1 MAVPIVLIDRV
12 SVAAGAETNI
22 VEGRKGTT
30 LTADSMIVIF
40 TNREVV
46 LVTFT
51 AFIGAEGIMER
62 AGAAVDPTAGQTPSF
77 QDDKVIS
84 TFGRR
89 GDLIVLNARNADVA
103 AREAGFILQI
113 FELDDAILAAAVEQ
127 AALAGVP
134 VG

>member
-30 LTADSMIVIF
+30 LTADSMIVVYL
-40 TNREVV
+40 NREVV
-46 LVTFT
+46 LVSFT
-51 AFIGAEGIMER
+51 MFIGAEGIMER
-62 AGAAVDPTAGQTPSF
+62 AGAAVDATLGQTPSF
-77 QDDKVIS
+77 QDDKVIP

-89 GDLIVLNARNADVA
+89 GDLIVLNARNADVV

-113 FELDDAILAAAVEQ
+113 VEIDDAILQAAAEQ
-127 AALAGVP
+127 AALAGIP